1 MLKVLIIGCGNIAGG
16 FDADIEAEEL
26 PRTHAGAYAAHGQ
39 FSMQA
44 CIEPDGSKRAA
55 FMERWG
61 ISTGYE
67 SMEQLKVA
75 NAQGKNLTY
84 FDVVSVCSPTS
95 THYDHVIQALRLSP
109 KLIFCEK
116 PICDDLVKA
125 QHLVRR
131 CSDQGVQLA
140 VNHNRRWDPDVRKFR
155 DELKLGK
162 WGLVRAVMGQYNKG
176 MLNNGSHM
184 IDLLQDFLGPLSLI
198 DCGKPVFDYS
208 LSDPSIPALLVNGNG
223 VHLTLSC
230 GHASDYSLF
239 ELQWVTQRGVVA
251 MEDGGL
257 LWRTR
262 LTTPSPHFLGYSVL
276 AESKFSVGRYL
287 QTTTNAVENI
297 YHAITSGQALASTGV
312 SALETQI
319 ICQQMFDRSMQ
330 ASRT

>member
-16 FDADIEAEEL
+16 FDADIEAGEL

-39 FSMQA
+39 FLVQA
-44 CIEPDGSKRAA
+44 CIEPDGIKRAA

-61 ISTGYE
+61 IAAGYE
-67 SMEQLKVA
+67 SMEQLEVSNTEGNSSA
-75 NAQGKNLTY
+75 C

-95 THYDHVIQALRLSP
+95 THYDHVVQALRLSP

-125 QHLVRR
+125 RQLVRR

-140 VNHNRRWDPDVRKFR
+140 VNHNRRWDPDVKKFR
-155 DELKLGK
+155 EALKEGK
-162 WGLVRAVMGQYNKG
+162 WGLVRSVSGQYNKG
-176 MLNNGSHM
+176 VLNNGSHM
-184 IDLLQDFLGPLSLI
+184 IDLLQDMLGPLSLVE
-198 DCGKPVFDYS
+198 CGKPVFDY
-208 LSDPSIPALLVNGNG
+208 LPSDPSMPALLMGRDG

-276 AESKFSVGRYL
+276 AGSKFSIGHYL
-287 QTTTNAVENI
+287 QTITNAVDNI
-297 YHAITSGQALASTGV
+297 YRAITSGQALASTGA
-312 SALETQI
+312 SALETQM
-319 ICQQMFDRSMQ
+319 ICQQMLDRSMQ
-330 ASRT
+330 ALRT